1 MTAHMWLAGLMKD
14 LDQRHHLES
23 LTLELHDHQKDKGWN
38 MKECQY
44 LPELQLG
51 SLRSL
56 KRMELLGFMPIV
68 TVSLP
73 SECLLRLKVACS
85 KADVLEAVV
94 GTDEGRS
101 LPLKLEIRK

>member
-1 MTAHMWLAGLMKD
+1 MTARMWLAGLMKD
-14 LDQRHHLES
+14 LDQCHHLES

-56 KRMELLGFMPIV
+56 KRMELLGSMPIG

-85 KADVLEAVV
+85 EADVWKQLWEQMRGAAL
-94 GTDEGRS
+94 T
-101 LPLKLEIRK
+101 LKT